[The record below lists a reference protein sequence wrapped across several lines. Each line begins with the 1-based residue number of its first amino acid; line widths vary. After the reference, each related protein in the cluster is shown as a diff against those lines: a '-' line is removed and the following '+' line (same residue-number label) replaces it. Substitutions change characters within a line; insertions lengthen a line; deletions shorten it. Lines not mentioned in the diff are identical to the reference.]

1 MLPEIRG
8 PHKPKNTWLS
18 NDMPMTL
25 SEAANGKG
33 GKSAANIYFSTPE
46 VRRVVDFIAHSI
58 ALVPWHVYRR
68 QGESR
73 ERAGDSL
80 AEKAIRHPDPERGVS
95 GYDLIR
101 GLVTDLLVY
110 GHALCL
116 VYEDTPTR
124 IPATLVG
131 RSVDSIGRQ
140 TELYVNID
148 GEKQIV
154 HDMPYALITDW
165 TPHGSIGKS
174 PLLTLRQFIEEQEAA
189 NRYHSVLYREAVKI
203 TGQFNRPAGEVWS
216 DKARRIFLQQIQEY
230 KNRAAGGAPV
240 LEDGIEYSPVPPM
253 NVLSPADV
261 SARNDFAIQVCTYF
275 GVMPEL
281 VGLRSGNYGSV
292 TAYRQML
299 YGPSLGHYIEAIQ
312 GAFND
317 SLVPALAEIGKE
329 SSIEDLY
336 GEFDV
341 LSVSE
346 GTALEKAMTLQ
357 TSVGAPIMTAA
368 EARAQMRLPY
378 IEGTD
383 ELIMPANVSRGDD
396 QDDADEDVDE
406 DDDAQ
411 PQASATDTGKQN
423 VNPESQDRNTRARD
437 RQKERDNQRKQRR
450 KSVSKSAERVT
461 SNDPVFNDVAMAV
474 EPYLEE
480 MTADAQTLS
489 KADMQDKWGSTIM
502 SAISPILTGAAVG
515 ASVRE
520 QIAHGGSAKLPADL
534 MAYMASFSQSDALRA
549 VAAVYGATRV
559 LRTLA
564 DTDENAE
571 EREHAI
577 RDRDSRV
584 AVLTDIS
591 KDNAQSV
598 GKEHGAKTA
607 GAVKKVWHHSGAV
620 KDPRHPHVLM
630 DGEQINLGDKFSNG
644 ARFPR
649 DPFVQN
655 AAEENVNCQCFTEYL
670 YE

>member
-18 NDMPMTL
+18 PDPPMTL

-33 GKSAANIYFSTPE
+33 DKNAAKLYFDVPE
-46 VRRVVDFIAHSI
+46 VRRVVDFVAHSI

-68 QGESR
+68 QDDSR
-73 ERAGDSL
+73 ERAGDSA
-80 AEKAIRHPDPERGVS
+80 AEKAIRHPDPERGVT

-101 GLVTDLLVY
+101 GVVTDMLVY
-110 GHALCL
+110 GYALCVL
-116 VYEDTPTR
+116 YDGAPTR
-124 IPATLVG
+124 VPAPLVG
-131 RSVDSIGRQ
+131 RSVDAIGRQ
-140 TELYVNID
+140 TELYVNLN
-148 GEKQIV
+148 GEKQRV
-154 HDMPYALITDW
+154 DDMPYALITDW
-165 TPHGSIGKS
+165 TPFGNLGKS
-174 PLLTLRQFIEEQEAA
+174 PLLTLRQFIKEQEAA
-189 NRYHSVLYREAVKI
+189 NNYHSVLYSEAVKI

-216 DKARRIFLQQIQEY
+216 DKARRIFTQQIQEY

-240 LEDGIEYSPVPPM
+240 LEDGVVYSPVPPM

-281 VGLRSGNYGSV
+281 VGLRAGNYGSV

-317 SLVPALAEIGKE
+317 SLVPALAQAAGE
-329 SSIEDLY
+329 SGIEDLY

-383 ELIMPANVSRGDD
+383 ELIMPANVSRGDED
-396 QDDADEDVDE
+396 ADEGDDAD
-406 DDDAQ
+406 
-411 PQASATDTGKQN
+411 PKASDTDTGSQN
-423 VNPESQDRNTRARD
+423 VNPESDDRETRARD
-437 RQKERDNQRKQRR
+437 KGKDRMRRKQ
-450 KSVSKSAERVT
+450 KHVEKSARRIADA
-461 SNDPVFNDVAMAV
+461 DPVFNDVAMAV
-474 EPYLEE
+474 QPYLPA
-480 MTADAQTLS
+480 MTDDAQS
-489 KADMQDKWGSTIM
+489 MKKSEYQEKWSPTIL
-502 SAISPILTGAAVG
+502 AAVAPILTGAAVG

-520 QIAHGGSAKLPADL
+520 QIAHGGSARLPADL
-534 MAYMASFSQSDALRA
+534 VAYMASFSQSEAMRTA
-549 VAAVYGATRV
+549 AAVYGATRII
-559 LRTLA
+559 RTLA
-564 DTDENAE
+564 EDDEDGRKQAE
-571 EREHAI
+571 T
-577 RDRDSRV
+577 DRDSRV
-584 AVLTDIS
+584 ALMSDLS
-591 KDNAQSV
+591 KDNAASV
-598 GKEHGAKTA
+598 GKEHGAKMA
-607 GAVKKVWHHSGAV
+607 GAIKKVWHHSGAV

-630 DGEQINLGDKFSNG
+630 DGETIRMGDKFSNG

-649 DPFVQN
+649 DPFIST
-655 AAEENVNCQCFTEYL
+655 AAEENPNCHCFTEYL
-670 YE
+670 YDE